1 MIIVKLMILES
12 GAKAKTVKK
21 YLGKGWIVQACGGH
35 VQDLPSKGSK
45 GSSKS
50 MWDSERDVLPDPPW
64 GWTSGAQKKITDLV
78 KKAKSSKVDEVFI
91 ATDPDREGEFIAW
104 RLSMIFAKFPSQ
116 KRVTFNEITE
126 KSVKYAIENA
136 RDIDTALVDSAK
148 VRRFMD
154 RLVGFECSRFS
165 RSWKLA
171 SMGRVQTPTLGFIV
185 EREMLRDQHIPI
197 SYYSVNFNSNDV
209 NFKIRFHEKDDHE
222 AWLDDAGKHFPDR
235 TFNEEL
241 ARDAISKLNLNK
253 TIKIQSVKEG
263 KNKRSPKPPF
273 TTDTMLQSA
282 SSNLGWS
289 VARTSSVAGELY
301 NSGHV
306 TYIRTDS
313 TRTNEDARKT
323 IKDFIKEKYGENH
336 LGPGALGAD
345 AKKGSSNVQDAHEA
359 IRPTRPEVPQLSDVK
374 EDQQLLY
381 QLIWSRF
388 AGSQMSNSIRE
399 TRSIQATT
407 DNLDKKITGTASWR
421 IHPGWEAVYGLYHK
435 EVKLEPPESKL
446 TNGSIWELKFDDE
459 SPKLIDDETKPP
471 RRFSESSIVQ
481 EMKKEG
487 IGRPSTYVST
497 IQTLNKRKYV
507 ENNSG
512 ALIPTDAGRTMW
524 LEVVPFYNEQ
534 NENGLFAKQ
543 FTAKMEADLDTI
555 ENDTQSAPK
564 VWHDFVDVFKEM
576 NDVAKTKKR
585 SIPSKRQIE
594 LLNNL
599 VKNMS
604 DDDVFESL
612 NGKKPEELTG
622 EEMRLTLDKIIQEG
636 GDFPASDKQMK
647 LIIKLA
653 DQLGHNL
660 EEICKMSET
669 DDINKL
675 TGGKDGTASN
685 LIDILIKQSQ
695 LLPASEPQ
703 VKLVNKLAVREE
715 VPLSDILSIAD
726 IVSID
731 EMTKQDASKIIDT
744 IMKKNKKSKKKK

>member
-1 MIIVKLMILES
+1 MILES

-50 MWDSERDVLPDPPW
+50 MWDSERNVLPDPPW

-126 KSVKYAIENA
+126 KSVKHAIENA

-185 EREMLRDQHIPI
+185 EREMLRDQHVPI

-209 NFKIRFHEKDDHE
+209 NFKIRFHEKDDPE

-359 IRPTRPEVPQLSDVK
+359 IRPTRPEVAQLSDVK
-374 EDQQLLY
+374 DDQQLLY

-534 NENGLFAKQ
+534 NENGLFAAQ

-576 NDVAKTKKR
+576 NDIAKTKKR

-604 DDDVFESL
+604 DDDVFKSL
-612 NGKKPEELTG
+612 KGKKPEELTG

>member
-1 MIIVKLMILES
+1 MILES

-50 MWDSERDVLPDPPW
+50 MWDSERNVLPDPPW

-126 KSVKYAIENA
+126 KSVKHAIENA

-185 EREMLRDQHIPI
+185 EREILRDQHVPI
-197 SYYSVNFNSNDV
+197 SYYSVNFDSNDI
-209 NFKIRFHEKDDHE
+209 NFKIRFHEKDDPE

-241 ARDAISKLNLNK
+241 ARDAISKLNINK

-374 EDQQLLY
+374 DDQQLLY

-388 AGSQMSNSIRE
+388 AGSQMSDSIRE

-446 TNGSIWELKFDDE
+446 TNGSIWELEFGDE

-534 NENGLFAKQ
+534 NENGLFAAQ

-604 DDDVFESL
+604 DDDVFKSL
-612 NGKKPEELTG
+612 QGKKPEELTG

>member
-1 MIIVKLMILES
+1 MILES

-50 MWDSERDVLPDPPW
+50 MWDSERNVLPDPPW

-126 KSVKYAIENA
+126 KSVKHAIENA

-185 EREMLRDQHIPI
+185 EREMLRDQHVPI

-209 NFKIRFHEKDDHE
+209 NFKIRFHEKDDPE

-241 ARDAISKLNLNK
+241 ARDAISKLNVNK

-359 IRPTRPEVPQLSDVK
+359 IRPTRPEVAQLSDVK
-374 EDQQLLY
+374 DDQQLLY

-534 NENGLFAKQ
+534 NENGLFAAQ

-576 NDVAKTKKR
+576 NDIAKTKKR

-604 DDDVFESL
+604 DDDVFKSL
-612 NGKKPEELTG
+612 KGKKPEELTG

>member
-1 MIIVKLMILES
+1 MKLMILES

-50 MWDSERDVLPDPPW
+50 MWDSERNVLPEPPW
-64 GWTSGAQKKITDLV
+64 GWTKGAQKKITDLV
-78 KKAKSSKVDEVFI
+78 KKAKSSKVEEVFI

-126 KSVKYAIENA
+126 KSVKHAIENA

-185 EREMLRDQHIPI
+185 EKELLREQHIPI
-197 SYYSVNFNSNDV
+197 RYYSVNFNSNDT
-209 NFKIRFHEKDDHE
+209 NFKIRFHEKDDSE

-235 TFNEEL
+235 TFNQDL
-241 ARDAISKLNLNK
+241 AENAVSKLNENK
-253 TIKIQSVKEG
+253 TIEIQSVKEG

-323 IKDFIKEKYGENH
+323 IKNFIKDKYGDDH
-336 LGPGALGAD
+336 LGPGALGSD

-359 IRPTRPEVPQLSDVK
+359 IRPTRPDISQLSDVK
-374 EDQQLLY
+374 DEQQLLY
-381 QLIWSRF
+381 KLIWSRF

-399 TRSIQATT
+399 TRNIQATT
-407 DNLDKKITGTASWR
+407 DGFDKIITGTASWR
-421 IHPGWEAVYGLYHK
+421 IHPGWEAVYEPYHK
-435 EVKLEPPESKL
+435 DVKLEPPQSKL
-446 TNGSIWELKFDDE
+446 IKGTLWDIKLDE
-459 SPKLIDDETKPP
+459 ENPKLIDDETKPP

-534 NENGLFAKQ
+534 NENGLFAAQ

-564 VWHDFVDVFKEM
+564 VWHDFVDIFKEM
-576 NDVAKTKKR
+576 NNVAKTKKR

-604 DDDVFESL
+604 EEDILKSL
-612 NGKKPEELTG
+612 KGKKPEELTG
-622 EEMRLTLDKIIQEG
+622 EEMRTTLDQIIEEG
-636 GDFPASDKQMK
+636 GDFPASDKQMN

-653 DQLGHNL
+653 DQLGHSI
-660 EEICKMSET
+660 EEICNMAKT

-675 TGGKDGTASN
+675 TGGKDGTASD
-685 LIDILIKQSQ
+685 LIDTLIKQSQ
-695 LLPASEPQ
+695 LLPASEAQ

-715 VPLSDILSIAD
+715 IPLSDILSIAD
-726 IVSID
+726 IVTID

-744 IMKKNKKSKKKK
+744 VMKKNKKSRKKK

>member
-1 MIIVKLMILES
+1 MILES

-50 MWDSERDVLPDPPW
+50 MWDSERNVLPDPPW

-126 KSVKYAIENA
+126 KSVKHAIENA

-185 EREMLRDQHIPI
+185 EREMLRDQHVPI

-209 NFKIRFHEKDDHE
+209 NFKIRFHEKDDPE

-241 ARDAISKLNLNK
+241 ARDAISKLNVNK

-263 KNKRSPKPPF
+263 KNKRNPKPPF

-359 IRPTRPEVPQLSDVK
+359 IRPTRPEVAQLSDVK
-374 EDQQLLY
+374 DDQQLLY

-534 NENGLFAKQ
+534 NENGLFAAQ

-576 NDVAKTKKR
+576 NDIAKTKKR

-604 DDDVFESL
+604 DDDVFKSL
-612 NGKKPEELTG
+612 KGKKPEELTG

>member
-1 MIIVKLMILES
+1 MILES

-209 NFKIRFHEKDDHE
+209 NFKIRFHEKDDDE

-241 ARDAISKLNLNK
+241 ARDAISKLNVNK

-359 IRPTRPEVPQLSDVK
+359 IRPTRPEVAQLSDVK
-374 EDQQLLY
+374 DDQQLLY

-534 NENGLFAKQ
+534 NENGLFAAQ

-576 NDVAKTKKR
+576 NDIAKTKKR

-604 DDDVFESL
+604 DDDVFKSL
-612 NGKKPEELTG
+612 KGKKPEELTG

>member
-1 MIIVKLMILES
+1 MILES

-126 KSVKYAIENA
+126 KSVKHAIENA

-185 EREMLRDQHIPI
+185 EREMLRDQHVPI

-209 NFKIRFHEKDDHE
+209 NFKIRFHEKDDPE

-241 ARDAISKLNLNK
+241 ARDAISKLNVNK

-359 IRPTRPEVPQLSDVK
+359 IRPTRPEVAQLSDVK
-374 EDQQLLY
+374 DDQQLLY

-534 NENGLFAKQ
+534 NENGLFAAQ

-576 NDVAKTKKR
+576 NDIAKTKKR

-604 DDDVFESL
+604 DDDVFKSL
-612 NGKKPEELTG
+612 KGKKPEELTG

>member
-1 MIIVKLMILES
+1 MILES

-50 MWDSERDVLPDPPW
+50 MWDSERNVLPDPPW

-126 KSVKYAIENA
+126 KSVKHAIENA

-185 EREMLRDQHIPI
+185 EREILRDQHVPI
-197 SYYSVNFNSNDV
+197 SYYSVNFDSNDI
-209 NFKIRFHEKDDHE
+209 NFKIRFHEKDDPE

-241 ARDAISKLNLNK
+241 ARDAISKLNINK

-374 EDQQLLY
+374 DDQQLLY

-446 TNGSIWELKFDDE
+446 TNGSIWELEFGDE

-534 NENGLFAKQ
+534 NENGLFAAQ

-604 DDDVFESL
+604 DDDVFKSL
-612 NGKKPEELTG
+612 QGKKPEELTG

>member
-1 MIIVKLMILES
+1 MILES

-50 MWDSERDVLPDPPW
+50 MWDSERNVLPDPPW

-126 KSVKYAIENA
+126 KSVKHAIENA

-185 EREMLRDQHIPI
+185 EREMLREQHIPI
-197 SYYSVNFNSNDV
+197 NYYSVNFNSNDV
-209 NFKIRFHEKDDHE
+209 NFKIRFHEKDDSE
-222 AWLDDAGKHFPDR
+222 AWLDDAAKHFPDR
-235 TFNEEL
+235 TFNEDL
-241 ARDAISKLNLNK
+241 ARDAISKLNGNK
-253 TIKIQSVKEG
+253 TIEIQSVKDG
-263 KNKRSPKPPF
+263 KNKRNPKPPF

-336 LGPGALGAD
+336 LGPGALGSD

-359 IRPTRPEVPQLSDVK
+359 IRPTRPEIPHLSDVK
-374 EDQQLLY
+374 DEQQLLY

-407 DNLDKKITGTASWR
+407 DGLDKKITGTASWR
-421 IHPGWEAVYGLYHK
+421 IHPGWEAVYELYHK
-435 EVKLEPPESKL
+435 EVKLEPPQSEL
-446 TNGSIWELKFDDE
+446 TKGAIWEVKFDDE

-534 NENGLFAKQ
+534 NENGLFAAQ

-585 SIPSKRQIE
+585 SIPSTRQIE

-604 DDDVFESL
+604 EDDIFKSL
-612 NGKKPEELTG
+612 KGKKPEELTG
-622 EEMRLTLDKIIQEG
+622 EEMRLTLDKIIEEG

-653 DQLGHNL
+653 DQLGHSL
-660 EEICKMSET
+660 EEICNMSET

-675 TGGKDGTASN
+675 TGGKDGTASK

-695 LLPASEPQ
+695 LLPASEAQ

-715 VPLSDILSIAD
+715 IPLSDILSIAD

-744 IMKKNKKSKKKK
+744 VMKKNKRSKKKK

>member
-1 MIIVKLMILES
+1 MILES

-323 IKDFIKEKYGENH
+323 IKDFIKQKYGENH

-359 IRPTRPEVPQLSDVK
+359 IRPTRPEVHQLSDVK
-374 EDQQLLY
+374 DDQKLLY

-534 NENGLFAKQ
+534 NENGLFAAQ

-604 DDDVFESL
+604 DDDIFKSL
-612 NGKKPEELTG
+612 KGKKPEELTG

-675 TGGKDGTASN
+675 TGGKDGTASS

-715 VPLSDILSIAD
+715 VPLTDILSIAN
-726 IVSID
+726 IVTID
-731 EMTKQDASKIIDT
+731 EMTKQDASKIIDA
-744 IMKKNKKSKKKK
+744 IMKKNKSSKKKK

>member
-1 MIIVKLMILES
+1 MILES

-50 MWDSERDVLPDPPW
+50 MWDSERNVLPDPPW

-126 KSVKYAIENA
+126 KSVKHAIENA

-185 EREMLRDQHIPI
+185 EREILRDQHVPI
-197 SYYSVNFNSNDV
+197 SYYSVNFDSNDV
-209 NFKIRFHEKDDHE
+209 NFKIRFHEKDDPE

-241 ARDAISKLNLNK
+241 ARDAISKLNINK

-374 EDQQLLY
+374 DDQQLLY

-446 TNGSIWELKFDDE
+446 TNGSIWELEFGDE

-534 NENGLFAKQ
+534 NENGLFAAQ

-604 DDDVFESL
+604 DDDVFKSL
-612 NGKKPEELTG
+612 QGKKPEELTG